1 MTDAGWLTSAQW
13 IAGAIGAAAGGW
25 YCDKLCRRIG
35 MRWGCRLPLVIGG
48 VVSALCLIGGI
59 YHPSQ
64 SVAMFLLI
72 ACLFFNQS
80 VEAPYWTISMA
91 IGGKHSGAVGGAM
104 NTGGNAVGIFNA
116 VLVPWTAMTFGWS
129 FAISSAA
136 ILSIV
141 ASAMILLV
149 RPDHQIEQ

>member
-1 MTDAGWLTSAQW
+1 
-13 IAGAIGAAAGGW
+13 
-25 YCDKLCRRIG
+25 
-35 MRWGCRLPLVIGG
+35 
-48 VVSALCLIGGI
+48 
-59 YHPSQ
+59 
-64 SVAMFLLI
+64 
-72 ACLFFNQS
+72 
-80 VEAPYWTISMA
+80 
-91 IGGKHSGAVGGAM
+91 
-104 NTGGNAVGIFNA
+104 